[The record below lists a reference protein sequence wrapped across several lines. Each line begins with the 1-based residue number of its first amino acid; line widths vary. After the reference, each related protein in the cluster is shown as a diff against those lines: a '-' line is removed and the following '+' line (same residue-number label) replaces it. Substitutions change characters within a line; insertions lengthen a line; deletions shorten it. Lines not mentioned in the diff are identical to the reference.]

1 MMMAP
6 TLTSVT
12 AIVLV
17 RENLTTIKDISRLS
31 ETLAVYFTDVEIV
44 LVANGVPPEWVVD
57 LARIVETIPDCTVVF
72 LNNEVHDDIAR
83 LLGIDHAI
91 SDYILFCTPLSF
103 EIDALP
109 KMLAAVAAGRDLAIG
124 DANYG
129 IAVERGT
136 GSAFM
141 FWMFRTI
148 YRLMSGR
155 TYERDPPRFR
165 LLGRVAA
172 LYIALRSDGE
182 VLIRA
187 RSLGPG
193 FSVATIDVP
202 AGPEMTG
209 RRAPIRKSV
218 SKALRLIL
226 TGSTLPL
233 RATSYLGMLGG
244 VGSLLYGIYI
254 VLIYLFKTDVAPGW
268 TTLSM
273 QLAGMMFLF
282 STQFVFLSE
291 YVIQILNA
299 APAAS
304 RRHLVARE
312 LRSSLSRRS
321 TRLNIVDREGHYQI
335 GAPTI
340 LLSQQRKA

>member
-17 RENLTTIKDISRLS
+17 REDLTIIKDISRLS
-31 ETLAVYFTDVEIV
+31 ETLAVYFTDVETV

-57 LARIVETIPDCTVVF
+57 LARIVETVPDCTVIF
-72 LNNEVHDDIAR
+72 LNDEVHDDIAR

-91 SDYILFCTPLSF
+91 SDYILFCTPLSS

-109 KMLAAVAAGRDLAIG
+109 KMLAAVAEGHDLAIG

-129 IAVERGT
+129 IAVERGA
-136 GSAFM
+136 GSALM

-148 YRLMSGR
+148 YRLMSGW
-155 TYERDPPRFR
+155 TYERDPPKFR
-165 LLGRVAA
+165 LFGRAAA

-182 VLIRA
+182 VRIRA
-187 RSLGPG
+187 RSLGQG

-202 AGPEMTG
+202 AGPKMTG
-209 RRAPIRKSV
+209 RAPFKKSV
-218 SKALRLIL
+218 SKSLRLIL
-226 TGSTLPL
+226 TGSTFPL
-233 RATSYLGMLGG
+233 RATSYFGMLGG

-254 VLIYLFKTDVAPGW
+254 VFIYLFKTDVAPGW
-268 TTLSM
+268 TTLSI
-273 QLAGMMFLF
+273 QLASMMFLF
-282 STQFVFLSE
+282 SIQFVFLSE
-291 YVIQILNA
+291 YLIQILNA

-312 LRSSLSRRS
+312 LRGSLSRRS
-321 TRLNIVDREGHYQI
+321 ARLNIVDREGRYQI
-335 GAPTI
+335 GAPAS